1 MKKSIRCLFVFT
13 ALLSCLVSF
22 ATSQAASIIT
32 IQTQLSPPTWA
43 LLERE
48 LLRASTAACEE
59 FFAKYFDER
68 GYLRCVARWG
78 GDDGPD
84 DAIENLALWP
94 ELHALGAPDVVRQM
108 YVKAIEGHLRQY
120 TEAKTVDVPMARDG
134 MYYKEFP
141 VMFDWQHNA
150 EGLRVFNAMGL
161 SDPHDA
167 NYLKRVRRYAGFYMN
182 EDAGAPN
189 YDPKLKLIRSL
200 FNGSRGPLLR
210 KATALDWT
218 GDPIEVKNRFPNLV
232 HGEGSYEQML
242 AHFKDYG
249 DIVGDHPLNLLS
261 TELALNA
268 YLATG
273 EQKYKAWLLEYVD
286 AWRARMAANGGI
298 IPSNVG
304 LDGKLGGETDG
315 KWWGGVYGWGFS
327 PVVPQTGARQHR
339 NRVPWSFIGFMNAY
353 LLTRDDGYV
362 DAWRKQADAINANV
376 KSENGRNLYPHM
388 RGDAGWYDYTPEKF
402 NAYAL
407 EAYYLTMKPEDRA
420 RVGRNEWLEFLEG
433 RNPSFPEEALRRDLE
448 RVRSRVQNIRKDET
462 TPDTRLAD
470 DPLNLNPAAVQALMQ
485 LAWGALPPDVRARAL
500 FAGVRYFD
508 PAQQRAGLPE
518 DVAALVEKMNDEA
531 LTVTLVNVNQ
541 SASRTL
547 MVQAGGYGEH
557 QFEAVTWND
566 KTVPLNTPTVAV
578 RLEPGAGGKLVFK
591 LRRFVN
597 QPTVAFPWE
606 RP

>member
-1 MKKSIRCLFVFT
+1 MKRLIGRTCLLIPLLCCLFPST
-13 ALLSCLVSF
+13 APL
-22 ATSQAASIIT
+22 AAPQIT
-32 IQTQLSPPTWA
+32 IQTPMSPPTWA

-48 LLRASTAACEE
+48 VLRASTAACEE
-59 FFAKYFDER
+59 YFAKYFDER
-68 GYLRCVARWG
+68 GYLLCVPRWG

-84 DAIENLALWP
+84 DAIENLATWP
-94 ELHALGAPDVVRQM
+94 ELHALGAPDVIRQM
-108 YVKAIEGHLRQY
+108 YVKAIEGHIRQY
-120 TEAKTVDVPMARDG
+120 TEAKTVDVPLARDG

-150 EGLRVFNAMGL
+150 EGLRVFNSMGL

-167 NYLKRVRRYAGFYMN
+167 NYLRRVRRYAGFYMD

-218 GDPIEVKNRFPNLV
+218 GDPIEVKNRFPSLV
-232 HGEGSYEQML
+232 HGEQSYEQML
-242 AHFKDYG
+242 AHFKDYN

-261 TELALNA
+261 TTLALNA
-268 YLATG
+268 YLVTG
-273 EQKYKAWLLEYVD
+273 EQKYRDWLLGYVD
-286 AWRARMAANGGI
+286 AWRERMAANGGI

-304 LDGKLGGETDG
+304 LDGKIGGETGG
-315 KWWGGVYGWGFS
+315 KWYGGVYGWGFS
-327 PVVPQTGARQHR
+327 PIVPQTGQRQHR

-353 LLTRDDGYV
+353 LLTHDDKYV

-376 KSENGRNLYPHM
+376 KTENGRSLYPHM
-388 RGDAGWYDYTPEKF
+388 RGDQGWYDFTPEKF

-420 RVGRNEWLEFLEG
+420 RVPRNDWLEFLEG
-433 RNPSFPEEALRRDLE
+433 HKPTYPEEALRRELE
-448 RVRSRVQNIRKDET
+448 RVRTRVQAIRKDQT

-470 DPLNLNPAAVQALMQ
+470 DPLNLNPASVSALMQ
-485 LAWGALPPDVRARAL
+485 LMWGALPPDVRARTL
-500 FAGVRYFD
+500 FAGLRYFD
-508 PAQQRAGLPE
+508 PVKRRAGMPE
-518 DVAALVEKMNDEA
+518 DVAALVEQMTGEM
-531 LTVTLVNVNQ
+531 LTVTLANLNQ
-541 SASRTL
+541 STNREL
-547 MVQAGGYGEH
+547 VVQAGGYGEH
-557 QFEAVTWND
+557 QFESVQWNGQP
-566 KTVPLNTPTVAV
+566 VALNAREVAV
-578 RLEPGAGGKLVFK
+578 RLEPGAGGKLAFK

-606 RP
+606 RH

>member
-1 MKKSIRCLFVFT
+1 MHRFIGCICLLI
-13 ALLSCLVSF
+13 ALLSCLFPSAVPL
-22 ATSQAASIIT
+22 AAPQIT
-32 IQTQLSPPTWA
+32 IQTPMSPPTWA

-48 LLRASTAACEE
+48 VLRASTTACEE

-68 GYLRCVARWG
+68 GYLLCVPRWG

-84 DAIENLALWP
+84 DAIENCALWP

-108 YVKAIEGHLRQY
+108 YLKAIEGHIRQY
-120 TEAKTVDVPMARDG
+120 TEAKTVDVPLARDG

-167 NYLKRVRRYAGFYMN
+167 NYRRRVRSYAGFYMN
-182 EDAGAPN
+182 EDAGAAN
-189 YDPKLKLIRSL
+189 YDAKLKLIRSL

-218 GDPIEVKNRFPNLV
+218 GDPVEVKNRFPSLV
-232 HGEGSYEQML
+232 HGEQSYEQML
-242 AHFKDYG
+242 AHFKEYG

-261 TELALNA
+261 TTLALNA

-273 EQKYKAWLLEYVD
+273 EQKYRDWLLGYVD
-286 AWRARMAANGGI
+286 AWRERMAANGGI

-304 LDGKLGGETDG
+304 LDGKIGGETGG

-327 PVVPQTGARQHR
+327 PMVPQTGARQHR

-353 LLTRDDGYV
+353 LLTRDDRYV
-362 DAWRKQADAINANV
+362 DAWRKQADAINANEKV
-376 KSENGRNLYPHM
+376 ENGRNLYPHM
-388 RGDAGWYDYTPEKF
+388 RGDQGWYDYTPEKF

-407 EAYYLTMKPEDRA
+407 EAYYLTLKPEDRA
-420 RVGRNEWLEFLEG
+420 RVPRNDWLEFLEG
-433 RNPSFPEEALRRDLE
+433 RNPAFPEDALRRELE
-448 RVRSRVQNIRKDET
+448 RVRSRVQAIRKDET

-470 DPLNLNPAAVQALMQ
+470 DPLNLNPASVSALMQ
-485 LAWGALPPDVRARAL
+485 LMWGALPPDVRARAL
-500 FAGVRYFD
+500 FASVRYFD
-508 PAQQRAGLPE
+508 PVKRRAGLPE
-518 DVAALVEKMNDEA
+518 DVAALVEQMTSET
-531 LTVTLVNVNQ
+531 LTVTLVNLNQ
-541 SASRTL
+541 SASREL
-547 MVQAGGYGEH
+547 IVQAGGYGEH
-557 QFEAVTWND
+557 QFESVQWNGQPL
-566 KTVPLNTPTVAV
+566 PLNAREVQV
-578 RLEPGAGGKLVFK
+578 RLEPGAGGKLSFK

-606 RP
+606 RK